1 MRFILEMIPANN
13 PHYAGK
19 GVGRV
24 GRGPERG
31 EQEGRQ
37 PAI

>member
-1 MRFILEMIPANN
+1 MRFILEVMPANN

-24 GRGPERG
+24 ERG
-31 EQEGRQ
+31 KIQRAGSQ
-37 PAI
+37 LFNP